1 MSAARSLLILAVLT
15 LGGATGCQ
23 ATYTSVRRGDDSA
36 YYVTRLKQSPF
47 SAWGTLFRCEASKS
61 ATELRC
67 RTIAEP

>member
-1 MSAARSLLILAVLT
+1 MSPTRALT
-15 LGGATGCQ
+15 LFATLALLGATSCQ
-23 ATYTSVRRGDDSA
+23 ATYTSVRRADDGA

-61 ATELRC
+61 GTELRC